1 MLIFKHAISK
11 KNKPITSSTCFI
23 SNPLHYEESLNKTLL
38 AINNKFLMNINLN
51 VNVNDIVIF
60 VCKKIV

>member
-11 KNKPITSSTCFI
+11 ENKPITSSTCFI

-38 AINNKFLMNINLN
+38 AINNNFLMNINLN
-51 VNVNDIVIF
+51 VNVDDIVIL
-60 VCKKIV
+60 VCKKVV